1 MDSNLYVKLSPQG
14 TQKHKELE
22 SQCLMKFI
30 YWVAVANISGALGGQ
45 LMMYIPMSSRQKQMR
60 FRNGVFISTALL
72 LSYHGYKLSKRDL
85 RIGQKE
91 IIQNK
96 DNVLSPS

>member
-1 MDSNLYVKLSPQG
+1 MDSNLYVKLTPQG

-22 SQCLMKFI
+22 QQCLKKFI
-30 YWVAVANISGALGGQ
+30 FWVAVANISGVLGGQ
-45 LMMYIPMSSRQKQMR
+45 LMMYIPMSSKSKQLR
-60 FRNGVFISTALL
+60 FRNGIFLTTALL

-91 IIQNK
+91 IIKNK
-96 DNVLSPS
+96 EYVLQSS